1 VLGPYDVLVYTGR
14 ATFSGLGKGRTSVGT
29 IAEPRTHKE
38 ADLLRDLYQCTT
50 IPNSQVAKFTYRLN
64 FGETY
69 STHSGEQPCVE
80 CGRLRLMASCFQVER
95 DGPSVAERDR
105 EDAVLHTPVCDVLGV
120 EVPIMQAA
128 IWPATAPELVAAV
141 SDAGGLGSIGSVF
154 ESAES
159 VEGQIARVRELTSR
173 PFAVNHVVPLLDEEA
188 FKVTLEAEP
197 AVISLALG
205 DPGDLVERAHAAG
218 AKVVHQVHTVAQARR
233 VAELAVDVIIAQGS
247 EAGGQGLSLGVG
259 AMALIPQV
267 VDAVSPIPVLA
278 AGAVADGRGLAA
290 ALVLGAQGANVG
302 TRFLASEEA
311 SADESWKRT
320 ILATESEDVVKFEVW
335 KEIFPPPSEGAYETA
350 PRVMRTSFVEEWQR
364 RPEAARREAERLR
377 DEVMS
382 VVRER
387 RVHELV
393 PFTGQTAGMIHAVL
407 PASEIIRGMVSE
419 AEEALRGA
427 TQFLD

>member
-1 VLGPYDVLVYTGR
+1 MLLV
-14 ATFSGLGKGRTSVGT
+14 V
-29 IAEPRTHKE
+29 
-38 ADLLRDLYQCTT
+38 
-50 IPNSQVAKFTYRLN
+50 
-64 FGETY
+64 
-69 STHSGEQPCVE
+69 
-80 CGRLRLMASCFQVER
+80 R
-95 DGPSVAERDR
+95 DGPSVPERSGR
-105 EDAVLHTPVCDVLGV
+105 RAILLRTPVCDLLGM

-128 IWPATAPELVAAV
+128 IWPATALELVAAV

-154 ESAES
+154 ESAET
-159 VEGQIARVRELTSR
+159 VERQIARVRELTSR
-173 PFAVNHVVPLLDEEA
+173 HFAVNHVVPLLDEEA

-233 VAELAVDVIIAQGS
+233 VAELGVDVVIAQGS
-247 EAGGQGLSLGVG
+247 EAGGQGMSLGVG

-320 ILATESEDVVKFEVW
+320 ILATESEEVIRFEVW
-335 KEIFPPPSEGAYETA
+335 KEIFPTASERAYETA
-350 PRVMRTSFVEEWQR
+350 PRVMRTSFVDEWQR
-364 RPEAARREAERLR
+364 CPEAARREAERLR
-377 DEVMS
+377 GELMS
-382 VVRER
+382 
-387 RVHELV
+387 
-393 PFTGQTAGMIHAVL
+393 
-407 PASEIIRGMVSE
+407 
-419 AEEALRGA
+419 
-427 TQFLD
+427 